1 MANAKTILSVEVY
14 NGTYN
19 VKYSGGFRPEWNN
32 LSQTERKTILR
43 HDGNI
48 MEVLIA
54 CPELFERLAGFVK
67 SVERFK
73 RREAKK
79 AVSQEQKIGDR

>member
-1 MANAKTILSVEVY
+1 MANAKTILSIEVY

-19 VKYSGGFRPEWNN
+19 VKYSGGFRPDWNN
-32 LSQTERKTILR
+32 LTKTERKTVLR

-48 MEVLIA
+48 MDVLIH
-54 CPELFERLAGFVK
+54 CPELLERLSGFVRA
-67 SVERFK
+67 VERFK

-79 AVSQEQKIGDR
+79 LTTGKNQVKTR